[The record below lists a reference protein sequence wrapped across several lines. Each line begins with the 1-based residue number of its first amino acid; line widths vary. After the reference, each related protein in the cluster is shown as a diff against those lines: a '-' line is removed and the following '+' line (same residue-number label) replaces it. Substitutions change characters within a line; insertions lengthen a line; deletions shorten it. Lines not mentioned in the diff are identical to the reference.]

1 MTRGGYQI
9 VDFKDTTITP
19 DAVSGHPVIPGA
31 FASLENPYRKMTV
44 ISRLKLAT
52 VKYPDFPAVFTK
64 VGDNMVGTLNQL
76 TAYVNA
82 TKATAYIMT
91 VTSADVVTVVAAVIA
106 SGT

>member
-19 DAVSGHPVIPGA
+19 DAVSGHPTISGA
-31 FASLENPYRKMTV
+31 FAALENPYRKMTV

-52 VKYPDFPAVFTK
+52 VEYPDLPAVFTK
-64 VGDNMVGTLNQL
+64 VGADMVGTLNQL
-76 TAYVNA
+76 TAYVDA
-82 TKATAYIMT
+82 TTATAYIMT
-91 VTSADVVTVVAAVIA
+91 VTPADVVTVATAEIA